1 MPDVWTVKA
10 ILDWC
15 EGYLARKNDPNPRL
29 SAQWLLSE
37 ALGLSRIELYT
48 SFDKPLTAS
57 ERDTMREWVRRRGA
71 GEPLQLISGKAPFR
85 YITVSIK
92 EGVLI
97 PRPETEVLV
106 SEAFEELALP
116 SVSERVVVCD
126 EAEVIES
133 SDAYPISVLDLCTG
147 SGCIACAIAHEYPQ
161 AQVLAT
167 DISSVACDLARH
179 NSEDLGLE
187 ERVSVQQNDLMH
199 GMTQRYSDVFDLI
212 ISNPP
217 YIPTKVLSSLDGEVT
232 NFEPALAL
240 DGGDDGLDI
249 LRCFL
254 DDARVCLKPD
264 GVLAVELFEE
274 SLAEA
279 AQLARLHGYDRVRV
293 AKDLTGRDRI
303 LVARKPSEGNVE

>member
-85 YITVSIK
+85 YITVSVK

-116 SVSERVVVCD
+116 RVSERVVVCD

-133 SDAYPISVLDLCTG
+133 SDAYPISVLDLVR
-147 SGCIACAIAHEYPQ
+147 A
-161 AQVLAT
+161 VL
-167 DISSVACDLARH
+167 
-179 NSEDLGLE
+179 
-187 ERVSVQQNDLMH
+187 
-199 GMTQRYSDVFDLI
+199 
-212 ISNPP
+212 P
-217 YIPTKVLSSLDGEVT
+217 VLLHM
-232 NFEPALAL
+232 N
-240 DGGDDGLDI
+240 I
-249 LRCFL
+249 LRLKCSLQTFPL
-254 DDARVCLKPD
+254 SHVILRVII
-264 GVLAVELFEE
+264 
-274 SLAEA
+274 
-279 AQLARLHGYDRVRV
+279 
-293 AKDLTGRDRI
+293 AKSSGSKKGFRFSRTI
-303 LVARKPSEGNVE
+303 LCMV